1 LGEAIFMSFSRQPH
15 DSGAGRAGTET
26 SIDASEAAVDMLN
39 DTLVWDN
46 HGCMPL
52 RPGDHG
58 FLSQLDR
65 YRRSGVDVVAVNIGF
80 GTLPLE
86 QHLRQLAD
94 FRAWVMSASKYRL
107 VRSTRDI
114 DLARERGELGVLFD
128 VEGMAILDAG
138 DHGLIAM
145 LRELGVG
152 WMLIAY
158 NEANAVGG
166 GCRSEDHG
174 LSDYGRKLLREMKR
188 VGMMVCCSH
197 TGHRTAREAIE
208 AADNPVI
215 FSHSNAAAVHAHYRN
230 IPDDLIEAVAAGG
243 GVVGVNGVGDFLGP
257 GQDYV
262 QLMAA
267 HIDHMVS
274 LVGPEHVGIGLDYVF
289 DQQELV
295 DYVNSMPE
303 TFGETPDYDALLR
316 FAPPEVL
323 PALVTE
329 LQARGYPDQAL
340 RAILGGNWR
349 RVAEQVWCD

>member
-1 LGEAIFMSFSRQPH
+1 MTFGSTP
-15 DSGAGRAGTET
+15 DSGAGSSGTGP
-26 SIDASEAAVDMLN
+26 SVGVSKAAMKLLSE
-39 DTLVWDN
+39 TLVWDN

-52 RPGDHG
+52 RPGDHR

-65 YRRSGVDVVAVNIGF
+65 YRNSGVDVVSLNIGF

-94 FRAWVMSASKYRL
+94 FRSWLALSAPQCRL

-114 DLARERGELGVLFD
+114 DLARERGELGLLFD

-158 NEANAVGG
+158 NEANAIGG
-166 GCRSEDHG
+166 GCRGDDKG
-174 LSDYGRKLLREMKR
+174 LSDYGRTVLREMKR

-230 IPDDLIEAVAAGG
+230 IPDDLIRAVAAGG

-262 QLMAA
+262 QLLAA

-274 LVGPEHVGIGLDYVF
+274 LVGPEHVGLGLDYVF
-289 DQQELV
+289 DRQELV
-295 DYVNSMPE
+295 DYLNSMPD
-303 TFGETPDYDALLR
+303 TFGDAPDHDALLR

-323 PALVTE
+323 PALVSE
-329 LQARGYPDQAL
+329 LQARGYSDQAL

-349 RVAEQVWCD
+349 RVAEQVWHA